1 MMEFMTKTN
10 KAVDLVDE
18 NLYNIGMGESNKEP
32 RPDLL
37 DSVDFK
43 IIAALQKDGRMPFSQ
58 IAQELGVS
66 PGMVRL
72 RYNRLV
78 ELGFLQVCAITNPL
92 RMGYKM
98 MALIG
103 IRVDGHLLMEV
114 ADQISELEEVIY
126 LILTSGAYDLFAEII
141 CRDHAHLLQ
150 FLSERLYRIEGV
162 RESESFI
169 HLKIIKEIYV

>member
-1 MMEFMTKTN
+1 MEESK
-10 KAVDLVDE
+10 DE
-18 NLYNIGMGESNKEP
+18 LRTG
-32 RPDLL
+32 LL
-37 DSVDFK
+37 DSFDYK

-78 ELGFLQVCAITNPL
+78 EQGFLQVCAITNPL

-103 IRVDGHLLMEV
+103 IRVTGHKLMEV
-114 ADQISELEEVIY
+114 ADQISQLEEVIY
-126 LILTSGAYDLFAEII
+126 LILTSGSYDIFAEIV

-150 FLSERLYRIEGV
+150 FLSERLYQIEGV

-169 HLKIIKEIYV
+169 HLKIIKEIYL

>member
-1 MMEFMTKTN
+1 MEESK
-10 KAVDLVDE
+10 DE
-18 NLYNIGMGESNKEP
+18 LRTG
-32 RPDLL
+32 LL
-37 DSVDFK
+37 DSFDYK

-78 ELGFLQVCAITNPL
+78 EQGFLQVFAITNPL

-103 IRVDGHLLMEV
+103 IRVDGHKLMEV
-114 ADQISELEEVIY
+114 ADQISQLEEVIY
-126 LILTSGAYDLFAEII
+126 LILTSGSYDIFAEIV

-150 FLSERLYRIEGV
+150 FLSKRLYQIEGV

-169 HLKIIKEIYV
+169 HLKIIKEIYL

>member
-1 MMEFMTKTN
+1 MEESK
-10 KAVDLVDE
+10 DE
-18 NLYNIGMGESNKEP
+18 LRTG
-32 RPDLL
+32 LL
-37 DSVDFK
+37 DSFDYK

-78 ELGFLQVCAITNPL
+78 EQGFLQVCAITNPL

-103 IRVDGHLLMEV
+103 IRVDGNKLMEV
-114 ADQISELEEVIY
+114 ADQISQLEEVIY
-126 LILTSGAYDLFAEII
+126 LILTSGSYDIFAEIV

-150 FLSERLYRIEGV
+150 FLSERLYQIEGV

-169 HLKIIKEIYV
+169 HLKIIKEIYL

>member
-1 MMEFMTKTN
+1 
-10 KAVDLVDE
+10 
-18 NLYNIGMGESNKEP
+18 
-32 RPDLL
+32 
-37 DSVDFK
+37 
-43 IIAALQKDGRMPFSQ
+43 MPFSQ

-78 ELGFLQVCAITNPL
+78 EQGFLQVCAITNPL

-103 IRVDGHLLMEV
+103 IRVDGHKLMEV
-114 ADQISELEEVIY
+114 ADQISQLEEVIY
-126 LILTSGAYDLFAEII
+126 LILTSGSYDIFAEIV

-150 FLSERLYRIEGV
+150 FLSERLYQIEGV

-169 HLKIIKEIYV
+169 HLKIIKEIYL

>member
-1 MMEFMTKTN
+1 MEESK
-10 KAVDLVDE
+10 DE
-18 NLYNIGMGESNKEP
+18 LRTG
-32 RPDLL
+32 LL
-37 DSVDFK
+37 DSFDYK

-78 ELGFLQVCAITNPL
+78 EQGFLQVCAITNPL

-103 IRVDGHLLMEV
+103 IRVDGHKLMEV
-114 ADQISELEEVIY
+114 ADQISQLEEVIY
-126 LILTSGAYDLFAEII
+126 LILTSGSYDIFAEIV

-150 FLSERLYRIEGV
+150 FLSKRLYQIEGV

-169 HLKIIKEIYV
+169 HLKIIKEIYL

>member
-1 MMEFMTKTN
+1 MEESK
-10 KAVDLVDE
+10 DE
-18 NLYNIGMGESNKEP
+18 LRTG
-32 RPDLL
+32 LL
-37 DSVDFK
+37 DSFDYK

-78 ELGFLQVCAITNPL
+78 EQGFLQVFAITNPL

-103 IRVDGHLLMEV
+103 IRVDGHKLMEV
-114 ADQISELEEVIY
+114 ADQISQLEEVIY
-126 LILTSGAYDLFAEII
+126 LILTSGSYDIFAEIV

-150 FLSERLYRIEGV
+150 FLSERLYQIEGV

-169 HLKIIKEIYV
+169 HLKIIKEIYL

>member
-1 MMEFMTKTN
+1 MEESK
-10 KAVDLVDE
+10 DE
-18 NLYNIGMGESNKEP
+18 LRTG
-32 RPDLL
+32 LL
-37 DSVDFK
+37 DSFDYK

-78 ELGFLQVCAITNPL
+78 EQGFLQVCAITNPL

-103 IRVDGHLLMEV
+103 IRVDGHKLMEV
-114 ADQISELEEVIY
+114 ADQISQLEEVIY
-126 LILTSGAYDLFAEII
+126 LILTSGSYDIFAEIV
-141 CRDHAHLLQ
+141 CRDRAHLLQ
-150 FLSERLYRIEGV
+150 FLSERLYQIEGV

-169 HLKIIKEIYV
+169 HLKIIKEIYL

>member
-1 MMEFMTKTN
+1 MRGVEEN
-10 KAVDLVDE
+10 SGYPEQDALDEVDL
-18 NLYNIGMGESNKEP
+18 
-32 RPDLL
+32 
-37 DSVDFK
+37 K

-78 ELGFLQVCAITNPL
+78 EQGFFQVCAITNPL

-103 IRVDGHLLMEV
+103 IRVDSQKLMQAAE
-114 ADQISELEEVIY
+114 QIAGLEEVIY
-126 LILTSGAYDLFAEII
+126 LILTSGSYDLFAEVI
-141 CRDHAHLLQ
+141 CRDHDHLLR
-150 FLSERLYRIEGV
+150 FLSKSLYLVDGV

-169 HLKIIKEIYV
+169 HLKIVKEVYI